1 MMPLGPDTADFFR
14 FGQFEKPTRGTMQR
28 GATAMLNDHLICPSI
43 LACSLALTTALSLA
57 GCGGGEDGSDSD
69 SRTTGVTQP
78 TGPSSSETS
87 ETAGTSETESD
98 TSDSTSQDPTTAG
111 SETEATLT
119 ESESDTTTD
128 TTTDP
133 TTDDP
138 TDTTTDTTTTED
150 PTEGTTSG
158 GGECSQIDF
167 VFAIDNSVSM
177 EGEQAALNAAFPQ
190 FIDTIMSEVTTSDY
204 HLMVVDTDAETR
216 CTPEACDGNPHDTC
230 NNYACMTDQFVAC
243 DNTRGAGVL
252 HPAGDLASNTLCEPF
267 GGNRYIVEGEPDL
280 VDTFVCMATVGT
292 AGHPSERPMD
302 ALVEAVSEPLNMP
315 GGCNDGFLRDDAI
328 LVLTFISD
336 DPNIE
341 DQNSAMEAYEAVIAA
356 KGGDLDR
363 TVVLGLIIG
372 SDVGCGVDN
381 KPNAGNHWIEFI
393 NLFDERG
400 IAGPVCTDDYN
411 AFFQDAVATIADT
424 CKINPPE

>member
-1 MMPLGPDTADFFR
+1 M
-14 FGQFEKPTRGTMQR
+14 
-28 GATAMLNDHLICPSI
+28 LICRRIRVPT
-43 LACSLALTTALSLA
+43 LALAAVLCLSA
-57 GCGGGEDGSDSD
+57 CGGGDDADSD
-69 SRTTGVTQP
+69 SRTTGVTLP
-78 TGPSSSETS
+78 TNPSSSATTDTD
-87 ETAGTSETESD
+87 TANASESD
-98 TSDSTSQDPTTAG
+98 TTPETTEAPTTAG
-111 SETEATLT
+111 SESETPT

-128 TTTDP
+128 ATTDDTTTDDTTTDDTTTE

-138 TDTTTDTTTTED
+138 TSDTTD
-150 PTEGTTSG
+150 TTSG

-190 FIDTIMSEVTTSDY
+190 FIETIKSEVTTDDY
-204 HLMVVDTDAETR
+204 HIMVVDTDAETR
-216 CTPEACDGNPHDTC
+216 CTPDACNGNPHETC
-230 NNYACMTDQFVAC
+230 NGYACMTEQFVAC

-252 HPAGDLASNTLCEPF
+252 HPAGDLASNTKCEPF
-267 GGNRYIVEGEPDL
+267 GGKRYILEGEPNM

-292 AGHPSERPMD
+292 AGHPSERPVD

-315 GGCNDGFLRDDAI
+315 GGCNEGFLREDAI

-341 DQNSAMEAYEAVIAA
+341 DENSAMAAYEAIVAA

-372 SDVGCGVDN
+372 SEVGCAVDN
-381 KPNAGNHWIEFI
+381 KPNAGNHWVEFI

-400 IAGPVCTDDYN
+400 LAGPVCSDDYN
-411 AFFQDAVATIADT
+411 MFFQDAVATIADT